1 MTTAAAT
8 QKVDAIFSAVEQAYG
23 WVPNLIKEMSISVPT
38 AQAYLSGQQAL
49 AKGSLSPK
57 EQQAVQLTVVSVNGC
72 HYCQEAHAWIGG
84 KVRISAE
91 DIAAIRSGQFP
102 EDETL
107 APIVEITR
115 LIMKKRGW
123 LSEEELRQAE
133 SKGISKTRLY
143 EIITYIGLKTISNY
157 INHIAHTPVDS
168 QFRA

>member
-1 MTTAAAT
+1 MTATAAT
-8 QKVDAIFSAVEQAYG
+8 QPVEAIFAAVEQAYG
-23 WVPNLIKEMSISVPT
+23 WVPNLIKEMSRSVPT

-57 EQQAVQLTVVSVNGC
+57 EQQAVQLAVASVNGC

-91 DIAAIRSGQFP
+91 DIAAIRSGRLP
-102 EDETL
+102 KDETL
-107 APIVEITR
+107 ATVVETTR
-115 LIMKKRGW
+115 LIMEKRGW

-133 SKGISKTRLY
+133 SKGLSKTRLY

-157 INHIAHTPVDS
+157 INYIAHTPVDE
-168 QFRA
+168 QFSG